1 MSPQKS
7 QGIRFWVWLVIGL
20 IVAAIV
26 MGLLYYI
33 GWLDAG
39 THVDTPQGDNVTDI
53 YRTAADSLSPSESAW
68 QNPDGQTL
76 DEVLTEPDVPAATPP
91 TGE

>member
-7 QGIRFWVWLVIGL
+7 QGIRFRIWLVIGL

-26 MGLLYYI
+26 MVLLYYI
-33 GWLDAG
+33 GRLDAG

-68 QNPDGQTL
+68 QNANGQTL
-76 DEVLTEPDVPAATPP
+76 DEVITDPNVPTATPP
-91 TGE
+91 ASE

>member
-1 MSPQKS
+1 MSPQSSK
-7 QGIRFWVWLVIGL
+7 GTPLWVWVIVGL

-39 THVDTPQGDNVTDI
+39 SHVDTPSGDNVTDI
-53 YRTAADSLSPSESAW
+53 YRSTADSLSPSESAW
-68 QNPDGQTL
+68 QNPDGQSL
-76 DEVLTEPDVPAATPP
+76 DAVITDPDVPAATPP

>member
-1 MSPQKS
+1 MSPQSSK
-7 QGIRFWVWLVIGL
+7 GISFWTWLLVGL

-53 YRTAADSLSPSESAW
+53 YRTAADSLSPSENAW
-68 QNPDGQTL
+68 QNPDGQSL
-76 DEVLTEPDVPAATPP
+76 DETIIDPDLPAATPP